1 MKNFIKHKSWG
12 CFSGI
17 FFIFF
22 VFVFSSCSNL
32 FGKTD
37 LENSSSSENQNS
49 SLVINLKSQSRYIA
63 AQDYK
68 ISDITTWALAYQLDQ
83 NSETKFITWA
93 NGISSSFS
101 SPSNSPSL
109 SYSKENQ
116 TLTVNNFP
124 SGTYYL
130 IAVTGTRD
138 SSDSNSKIELFGS
151 ASGVKISNDSSAT
164 TQIYLGLKKSA
175 IGSGTF
181 SLTLTDSKNQFDNY
195 YSSLQITLRN
205 IFDDTKYYMFD
216 PSGATTSTLK
226 FDKSSEQTSDTSAIY
241 ILSNAE
247 GTTITSGFYQLIFYI
262 DDSKRVYIPADKS
275 IIEIADGI
283 ETLGET
289 EIFLSRVKTYYTTND
304 KTALGNGLSKSS
316 PANLSTLLNKL
327 AETLPDEGEINICSD
342 DVPEINI
349 DSLEKI
355 KYNLL
360 GKDLKY
366 ISIYDKTQ
374 SEILLSKTSD
384 SSDVSAIP
392 SLMIASN
399 GQTQTG
405 DSSGATLLVDIS
417 HALILTAGEK
427 TQALV
432 NVVSVAK
439 DSPYKITLKN
449 GASLN
454 VSDDVEESFVGNL
467 QISLVQEDDFAN
479 LTDNFVSYFAKPFIE
494 FKSSSSSSSNFELY
508 DSKNQQVTNWNVE
521 QKNLISTSSETSY
534 AYYLLPQNQT
544 QLSSA
549 QDYPNAQIKANFSG
563 DSQTTYSSANIIP
576 YKSETL
582 EFTLSFSSEDSPQ
595 ISNYAWILEENLY
608 QSSNQSDLV
617 KLSYSLSNLKNA
629 KTYNLSCYFVL
640 DEKIYKSD
648 FELKFEQIEK
658 SAAVYLDAINYTQS
672 DSSYYYN
679 LKQVPDYKG
688 SDLSSNSIEQYASTS
703 YESATVSEPI
713 YTFDSNFSL
722 YVPKFND
729 TRVSSVD
736 RYLMSSSDKS
746 YTTRTEFVPSS
757 ESFNAGNSELQD
769 IYYNNKNDYLY
780 MLFVEYSD
788 TDTDT
793 DTKTPKNGILY
804 ASNGSEKLYSSSN
817 ITISSSTDSDT
828 PGGATVNVVPM
839 QIALNGDKLY
849 VAGSDCNIYSTTI
862 NFTTD
867 NISRISVGDF
877 ELLASCTD
885 GLTGYDETLHNDGE
899 ISITDMQLGD
909 GLGNENEKLYVL
921 IREAS
926 EKIGAESGT
935 FKKVGETNNYAALSR
950 GALIEINTD
959 TTTIKTVYGWSNSS
973 TETKVSVYNENYNS
987 IDGSNIIYY
996 GPTSPSESVEFYG
1009 PTHFAAVVPKKLVI
1023 LDDGV
1028 EISGKQVTNKDS
1040 FVEFDIAEKTL
1051 TRTNEKIS
1059 ASKPALG
1066 TEFTYETSSETN

>member
-175 IGSGTF
+175 SGSGTF

-226 FDKSSEQTSDTSAIY
+226 FDKSSDTSAIY

-247 GTTITSGFYQLIFYI
+247 DTTITSGFYQLIFYI

-355 KYNLL
+355 KSKLL

-454 VSDDVEESFVGNL
+454 VSDDVEKSFAGNL

-494 FKSSSSSSSNFELY
+494 FKSSSISSSNFELY

-521 QKNLISTSSETSY
+521 QKNLTSTSSETSY

-658 SAAVYLDAINYTQS
+658 SVAVYFDSINAT
-672 DSSYYYN
+672 DSQNYA
-679 LKQVPDYKG
+679 LKQYYKTEGTETDTVAELIFDY
-688 SDLSSNSIEQYASTS
+688 SSSHGTS
-703 YESATVSEPI
+703 PI

-746 YTTRTEFVPSS
+746 YTTGTEFVPSS

-769 IYYNNKNDYLY
+769 IYYNNENDYLY
-780 MLFVEYSD
+780 MLFVEYD
-788 TDTDT
+788 DT

-828 PGGATVNVVPM
+828 PDGTTVNVVPM
-839 QIALNGDKLY
+839 QIAINDDKLY
-849 VAGSDCNIYSTTI
+849 VAGSDCNIYSATI
-862 NFTTD
+862 KFIALSQIKVD
-867 NISRISVGDF
+867 PF

-885 GLTGYDETLHNDGE
+885 KLTGYDGTLHNDGE

>member
-175 IGSGTF
+175 SVSGTF

-226 FDKSSEQTSDTSAIY
+226 FDKSSDTSAIY

-247 GTTITSGFYQLIFYI
+247 DTTITSGFYQLIFYI

-355 KYNLL
+355 KSRLL
-360 GKDLKY
+360 EKDLKY
-366 ISIYDKTQ
+366 ISIYDKNQ

-454 VSDDVEESFVGNL
+454 VSDDVEKSFAGNL

-494 FKSSSSSSSNFELY
+494 FKSSSISSSNFELY

-521 QKNLISTSSETSY
+521 QKNLTSTSSETSY

-688 SDLSSNSIEQYASTS
+688 SDLSSNFIEQYASTS

-769 IYYNNKNDYLY
+769 IYYNNENDYLY
-780 MLFVEYSD
+780 MLFVEYS
-788 TDTDT
+788 DT

-804 ASNGSEKLYSSSN
+804 ASNGSGNPYSSSN
-817 ITISSSTDSDT
+817 IIISEDSGT
-828 PGGATVNVVPM
+828 PDGTTVNVVPM

-867 NISRISVGDF
+867 DTSRISVGDF
-877 ELLASCTD
+877 ELLASCTES
-885 GLTGYDETLHNDGE
+885 LTGYGYDETLHNDGE

-921 IREAS
+921 VREETKTLDYNLTS
-926 EKIGAESGT
+926 VEVETESYSLV
-935 FKKVGETNNYAALSR
+935 FSR
-950 GALIEINTD
+950 GALLGID
-959 TTTIKTVYGWSNSS
+959 TSTKNLQVYGWAASYQDKSEN
-973 TETKVSVYNENYNS
+973 KVR
-987 IDGSNIIYY
+987 YY
-996 GPTSPSESVEFYG
+996 GPSSADDSSSVEFFG
-1009 PTHFAAVVPKKLVI
+1009 PSHFAAVVPKKLVI
-1023 LDDGV
+1023 LDDGFYIDGV
-1028 EISGKQVTNKDS
+1028 SIKEATKDYSIVKNKDS
-1040 FVEFDIAEKTL
+1040 FVEFDIESSAL
-1051 TRTNEKIS
+1051 TRGSENIS
-1059 ASKPALG
+1059 VTKPSVSSG
-1066 TEFTYETSSETN
+1066 FTVE

>member
-151 ASGVKISNDSSAT
+151 ATGVKISNDSSAT

-175 IGSGTF
+175 SGSGTF

-195 YSSLQITLRN
+195 YSSLQITLKN

-216 PSGATTSTLK
+216 PSGAITSTLK

-355 KYNLL
+355 KSRLL

-405 DSSGATLLVDIS
+405 DSSRATLLVDIS

-454 VSDDVEESFVGNL
+454 VSDDVEKSFAGNL

-494 FKSSSSSSSNFELY
+494 FKSSSISSSNFELY

-521 QKNLISTSSETSY
+521 QKNLTSTSSETSY

-658 SAAVYLDAINYTQS
+658 SAAVYFDSINAT
-672 DSSYYYN
+672 DSQNYA
-679 LKQVPDYKG
+679 LKQYYKTEGTETDTVAELIFDY
-688 SDLSSNSIEQYASTS
+688 SSSPGTS
-703 YESATVSEPI
+703 PI

-746 YTTRTEFVPSS
+746 YTTGTEFVPSS

-769 IYYNNKNDYLY
+769 IYYNNENDYLY
-780 MLFVEYSD
+780 MLFVEYD
-788 TDTDT
+788 DT

-828 PGGATVNVVPM
+828 PDGTTVNVVPM
-839 QIALNGDKLY
+839 QIAINGDKLY
-849 VAGSDCNIYSTTI
+849 VAGSDCNIYSATI

-867 NISRISVGDF
+867 DTSRISVGDF
-877 ELLASCTD
+877 ELLASCTES
-885 GLTGYDETLHNDGE
+885 LTGYGYDETLHNDGE

>member
-175 IGSGTF
+175 SGSGTF

-226 FDKSSEQTSDTSAIY
+226 FDKSYEQTSDTSAIY

-247 GTTITSGFYQLIFYI
+247 GTITSGFYQLIFYI

-355 KYNLL
+355 KFKLL

-417 HALILTAGEK
+417 HALILTADEK

-454 VSDDVEESFVGNL
+454 VSDDVEKSFAGNL

-494 FKSSSSSSSNFELY
+494 FKSSSISSSNFELY

-521 QKNLISTSSETSY
+521 QKNLTSTSSETSY

-658 SAAVYLDAINYTQS
+658 SAAVYFDSINAT
-672 DSSYYYN
+672 DSQNYA
-679 LKQVPDYKG
+679 LKQYYKTEGTETDTVAELIFDY
-688 SDLSSNSIEQYASTS
+688 SSSHGTS
-703 YESATVSEPI
+703 PI

-746 YTTRTEFVPSS
+746 YTTRTEFVHSS

-780 MLFVEYSD
+780 MLFVEYD
-788 TDTDT
+788 DT

-828 PGGATVNVVPM
+828 PDGTTVNVVPM

-867 NISRISVGDF
+867 GTSRISVGDF
-877 ELLASCTD
+877 EFLASCTD
-885 GLTGYDETLHNDGE
+885 KLTGYDGTLHNDGE

-1066 TEFTYETSSETN
+1066 TGFTYETSSETN